1 MKASPVLPASSFA
14 AWQKLSGE
22 ELYAHYLYLHIANKL
37 QAAGYFG
44 AQKFF
49 ESESAGELTHYLK
62 IRDFVNDMGG
72 VLGSINTY
80 QISDDVAGID
90 DALNVFY
97 STELALLQKYHEAYK
112 QLDQSPDE
120 DCISEPLM
128 LEFIRIQTKGVG
140 EAGDLLKRF
149 EIAKASGE
157 ILLFDQELAGK

>member
-1 MKASPVLPASSFA
+1 MKASPVLPASSFSV
-14 AWQKLSGE
+14 WQKMAE
-22 ELYAHYLYLHIANKL
+22 EEMYAHYLYLHIANNL
-37 QAAGYFG
+37 QASGHFG

-49 ESESAGELTHYLK
+49 ESESATELTHYLK
-62 IRDFVNDMGG
+62 IRDFVNDMGS
-72 VLGSINTY
+72 VLKSIRAY
-80 QISDDVAGID
+80 QIAEEIPGIEE
-90 DALNVFY
+90 ALTLFY
-97 STELALLQKYHEAYK
+97 TTELDLLRAYHEAYK
-112 QLDQSPDE
+112 QLDSDTNE